1 MKLGRVAVGGSLIAL
16 LALSSGAQLAVADVG
31 DQPTT
36 TILVDTAQTR
46 GPASTQL
53 LGANHR
59 YNDNGSGLWNPRTW
73 APYKPFVD
81 GAQRVGLDSLRF
93 PGGTIG
99 NTYDWKR
106 AIGDDRGCQIDGR
119 GSASTGF
126 KSITHGLSFGP
137 DEFMSTVQKLGVD
150 PLIMVSFVRETPAG
164 AADWV
169 EYMNSPADGD
179 ATNPDGGV
187 DWAEVRAANGHPEPY
202 GVTHWEIG
210 NEQHHLESRHW
221 LSADAEVAAR
231 EYADGATPWIADEPL
246 GKDCSHPVEG
256 VASDGT
262 PDQVF
267 EVLYP
272 PVDPSAVQLYA
283 DGRPNPW
290 RQVAD
295 LGTTR
300 PRARVYELR
309 PDSGEIVFGDGTHG
323 RIPAEGRTFHVSYTS
338 VHQGFFDFA
347 AAMKAV
353 DPSIDVCASFGRV
366 SFVNDAAGRPFDCL
380 TTHLITTLTKSD
392 THWADALE
400 GHDRMMLA
408 VGQRRKGAVKLQ
420 HALPPETPLWFT
432 EAAAIAGDRSAFPT
446 WATSATQAAYMATMW
461 GDWMELGIG
470 WGMSSIFVGG
480 DRAVLGPRPNV
491 AYSAEAVTREAIS
504 PMFQAGGEVLG
515 ADVSGNPVRQPEGM
529 ERSYDALAVTATRSP
544 DGVVHV
550 MVVNRLPTD
559 AVTATLDVAG
569 LSSTVA
575 DVRAVRADDFT
586 ASNKGDAPPEVR
598 LETDELPIGP
608 EGLTYDFPP
617 TTTTVISLP
626 PDVG

>member
-1 MKLGRVAVGGSLIAL
+1 MKLGAAALGVSLVALV
-16 LALSSGAQLAVADVG
+16 LSSAPHVQAAENG
-31 DQPTT
+31 DQPAT
-36 TILVDTAQTR
+36 TIVVDTTQSR
-46 GPASTQL
+46 VPASTQL

-73 APYKPFVD
+73 SPYRAYVD
-81 GAQRVGLDSLRF
+81 GAQQIGLESLRF

-119 GSASTGF
+119 GTAATGF
-126 KSITHGLSFGP
+126 KSITRGLSFGP
-137 DEFMSTVQKLGVD
+137 DEFMSTVQELGAD

-179 ATNPDGGV
+179 ATNPNGGT
-187 DWAEVRAANGHPEPY
+187 DWAEVRADNGHPEPY
-202 GVTHWEIG
+202 GVTRWEIG

-221 LSADAEVAAR
+221 LSSDAGAAAQ
-231 EYADGATPWIADEPL
+231 EYADGASPWIADEPL

-262 PDQVF
+262 EDQTF

-272 PVDPSAVQLYA
+272 PVDPATVELYA

-290 RQVAD
+290 RQVDD
-295 LGTTR
+295 LSATR
-300 PRARVYELR
+300 PRARVYEVR

-323 RIPAEGRTFHVSYTS
+323 RIPPEGKTFHVSYTS

-347 AAMKAV
+347 DAMHAV

-366 SFVNDAAGRPFDCL
+366 SFIQAAQGRPFDCL
-380 TTHLITTLTKSD
+380 TTHLITTLTKPD

-400 GHDRMMLA
+400 GHDRMMVA
-408 VGQRRKGAVKLQ
+408 VGQRRRGAIKLMK
-420 HALPPETPLWFT
+420 ALPPETPLWFT
-432 EAAAIAGDRSAFPT
+432 EAAAIAGDRTAFPT

-480 DRAVLGPRPNV
+480 DRAVLGPRPGV
-491 AYSAEAVTREAIS
+491 AYSAEAVTREAVA
-504 PMFQAGGEVLG
+504 PMFSAGGDVLG
-515 ADVSGNPVRQPEGM
+515 TDVTDNPVRQPDGT

-559 AVTATLDVAG
+559 SVTATLDVPG
-569 LSSTVA
+569 LTSGVA

-586 ASNKGDAPPEVR
+586 SSNRGDSDPEVR
-598 LETDELPIGP
+598 LETDEVPVGP

-626 PDVG
+626 PQ

>member
-1 MKLGRVAVGGSLIAL
+1 MKLGAAALGVSLVTL
-16 LALSSGAQLAVADVG
+16 VLSSGAHVAAAENG
-31 DQPTT
+31 DQPAT
-36 TILVDTAQTR
+36 TIVVDATQSR

-59 YNDNGSGLWNPRTW
+59 YDDNGSGLWNWRRWT
-73 APYKPFVD
+73 PYKAFVS
-81 GAQRVGLDSLRF
+81 GAHRIGLESLRF

-106 AIGDDRGCQIDGR
+106 AIGNDRGCQIDGR
-119 GSASTGF
+119 GSAGSGF
-126 KSITHGLSFGP
+126 RAITNDLSFGP
-137 DEFMSTVQKLGVD
+137 DEFMSAVGKLGAD
-150 PLIMVSFVRETPAG
+150 RLIMVSFVRESPAG

-169 EYMNSPADGD
+169 EYMNYPADGD
-179 ATNPDGGV
+179 ASNPNGGV
-187 DWAEVRAANGHPEPY
+187 DWAEVRAENGHPEPY
-202 GVTHWEIG
+202 GVTRWEVG

-221 LSADAEVAAR
+221 LSPDAGIAAQ
-231 EYADGATPWIADEPL
+231 EYADGASPWIADEPL

-256 VASDGT
+256 VASDGSA
-262 PDQVF
+262 DQVF
-267 EVLYP
+267 EALYP
-272 PVDPSAVQLYA
+272 TVDPPSVELYA

-290 RQVAD
+290 RQVDD
-295 LGTTR
+295 LATTR
-300 PRARVYELR
+300 PRARVYQVR

-323 RIPAEGRTFHVSYTS
+323 RIPPKGRTFHVSYTS

-347 AAMKAV
+347 DAMHAV

-366 SFVNDAAGRPFDCL
+366 SFIQAAQGRPFDCL

-392 THWADALE
+392 SHWATAEE

-408 VGQRRKGAVKLQ
+408 VGQRRRGAIKLMR
-420 HALPPETPLWFT
+420 ALPAGTPLWFT
-432 EAAAIAGDRSAFPT
+432 EAAAIAGDRSAYPT
-446 WATSATQAAYMATMW
+446 WATSASQAAYMATMW

-480 DRAVLGPRPNV
+480 HRAILGPRPSV
-491 AYSAEAVTREAIS
+491 AYSSEAVTREAIH
-504 PMFQAGGEVLG
+504 PMFSAGGDVLA
-515 ADVSGNPVRQPEGM
+515 ADVMDNPVRQPEGM
-529 ERSYDALAVTATRSP
+529 QRSYDALAVTATRSP

-559 AVTATLDVAG
+559 PVTATLDVQG
-569 LSSTVA
+569 MTSSTA

-586 ASNKGDAPPEVR
+586 ASNKGDSMPEVR
-598 LETDELPIGP
+598 LETDQLPVGP

-626 PDVG
+626 PQ